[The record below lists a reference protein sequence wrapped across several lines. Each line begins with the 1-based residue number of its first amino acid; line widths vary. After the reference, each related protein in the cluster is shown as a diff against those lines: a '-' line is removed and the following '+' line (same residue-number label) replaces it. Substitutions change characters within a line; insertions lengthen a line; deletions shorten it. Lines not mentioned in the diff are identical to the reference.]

1 MTKFRLIDF
10 GTVEIP
16 SNFKVITYAAN
27 SMTYMDIKSKL
38 ERYEGTNDFGRWFCL
53 NLEIN
58 DYLLCQG
65 SPFDNCLSDKCLSLA
80 YLLKKVEESNE
91 ELKELV
97 RTWRE
102 DESKLSSVTKFLI
115 NNALIIYYTM
125 VTETNSKVSFYGL
138 DIDKL
143 NKFVLDYNPRL
154 LKSSDFVK
162 IPNQNNPKLHEKL
175 RLKTGLDLI
184 NRINFGFSTRKL
196 YDYITYDFSY

>member
-1 MTKFRLIDF
+1 MTNFRLIDF
-10 GTVEIP
+10 GTIELP
-16 SNFKVITYAAN
+16 SNFKVITWSE
-27 SMTYMDIKSKL
+27 SMPYMNIKRRL
-38 ERYEGTNDFGRWFCL
+38 ESYECTNDFGRWFCL

-58 DYLLCQG
+58 NGLLCCG
-65 SPFDNCLSDKCLSLA
+65 LSFDECLSLA

-125 VTETNSKVSFYGL
+125 VTETNSKVSRSDL
-138 DIDKL
+138 NIDKL

-154 LKSSDFVK
+154 LKKSSDFVK
-162 IPNQNNPKLHEKL
+162 IPNQNNPKLREKL

-184 NRINFGFSTRKL
+184 NRINFGFKTYNI
-196 YDYITYDFSY
+196 YDYITYHFSY

>member
-1 MTKFRLIDF
+1 MTNFRLIDF
-10 GTVEIP
+10 GTIELP
-16 SNFKVITYAAN
+16 SNFKVITYAPD
-27 SMTYMDIKSKL
+27 SMPYMNIKRRL
-38 ERYEGTNDFGRWFCL
+38 ESYECTNDFGRWFCL

-58 DYLLCQG
+58 DYLLCRG
-65 SPFDNCLSDKCLSLA
+65 SSFDKCLSLA

-125 VTETNSKVSFYGL
+125 VTETNSKVSRSDL

-162 IPNQNNPKLHEKL
+162 IPNQNNPKLREKL

-184 NRINFGFSTRKL
+184 NRINFGFKTYNI
-196 YDYITYDFSY
+196 YDYITYHFSY

>member
-1 MTKFRLIDF
+1 MTQFNLIDF
-10 GTVEIP
+10 GTIELP
-16 SNFKVITYAAN
+16 SNFKVITWSE
-27 SMTYMDIKSKL
+27 SMPYMNIKRRL
-38 ERYEGTNDFGRWFCL
+38 ESYECTNDFGRWFCL

-58 DYLLCQG
+58 DYLLCRG
-65 SPFDNCLSDKCLSLA
+65 SSFDKCLSLA

-125 VTETNSKVSFYGL
+125 VTETNSKVSRSDL

-162 IPNQNNPKLHEKL
+162 IPNQNNPKLREKL

-184 NRINFGFSTRKL
+184 NRINFGFKTYNI
-196 YDYITYDFSY
+196 YDYITYHFSY

>member
-1 MTKFRLIDF
+1 MTNFRLIDF
-10 GTVEIP
+10 GTIELP
-16 SNFKVITYAAN
+16 SNFKVITYAAD
-27 SMTYMDIKSKL
+27 SMTYMSIKRKL
-38 ERYEGTNDFGRWFCL
+38 ERYECTNDFGRWFCL

-58 DYLLCQG
+58 DALLCG
-65 SPFDNCLSDKCLSLA
+65 GLPFDKCLSLA

-91 ELKELV
+91 ELKETI

-125 VTETNSKVSFYGL
+125 VTETNSKVSRSDL
-138 DIDKL
+138 NIDKL

-175 RLKTGLDLI
+175 RLKTGLGLI
-184 NRINFGFSTRKL
+184 NRINFGFGTRKL
-196 YDYITYDFSY
+196 YDYITYDFRY

>member
-1 MTKFRLIDF
+1 MTNFRLIDF
-10 GTVEIP
+10 GTIELP
-16 SNFKVITYAAN
+16 SNFKVITYAPD
-27 SMTYMDIKSKL
+27 SITYERIKRKL
-38 ERYEGTNDFGRWFCL
+38 ERYECTNDFGRWFCL

-58 DYLLCQG
+58 DYLLCGG
-65 SPFDNCLSDKCLSLA
+65 SSFDYCLSLA

-125 VTETNSKVSFYGL
+125 VTETNSKVSRSDL
-138 DIDKL
+138 NIDKL

-154 LKSSDFVK
+154 LKKSSDFVK

-184 NRINFGFSTRKL
+184 NRINFGFETYKL
-196 YDYITYDFSY
+196 YDYITYHFS

>member
-1 MTKFRLIDF
+1 MKQLNLIDF

-16 SNFKVITYAAN
+16 TDFIIILDEDNL
-27 SMTYMDIKSKL
+27 DISDMFYIQLKRKL
-38 ERYEGTNDFGRWFCL
+38 KRYVGTNDFGRWFCL

-58 DYLLCQG
+58 DGFLRGWL
-65 SPFDNCLSDKCLSLA
+65 SFDECLSLA
-80 YLLKKVEESNE
+80 YLLKKVEESNQD
-91 ELKELV
+91 LQKTI
-97 RTWRE
+97 RIWRE

-125 VTETNSKVSFYGL
+125 VTETNSKVSFPGL
-138 DIDKL
+138 DIDNF

-184 NRINFGFSTRKL
+184 NRINFGFETYKL
-196 YDYITYDFSY
+196 YDYITYHFS

>member
-1 MTKFRLIDF
+1 MDKFNLIDF
-10 GTVEIP
+10 GTIELP
-16 SNFKVITYAAN
+16 SNFKVITYAAD
-27 SMTYMDIKSKL
+27 SMTYRYIKRKL
-38 ERYEGTNDFGRWFCL
+38 ERYECTNDFGRWFCL

-58 DYLLCQG
+58 DALLCG
-65 SPFDNCLSDKCLSLA
+65 GLSFDKCLSLA

-125 VTETNSKVSFYGL
+125 VTETNSKVSRSEL
-138 DIDKL
+138 NIDKL

-162 IPNQNNPKLHEKL
+162 IANQNNPKLHEKL
-175 RLKTGLDLI
+175 RLKTGLGLI
-184 NRINFGFSTRKL
+184 NRINFGFGTRKL
-196 YDYITYDFSY
+196 YDYITYDFRY

>member
-1 MTKFRLIDF
+1 MDKINLIDF

-16 SNFKVITYAAN
+16 SNFKVITWSE
-27 SMTYMDIKSKL
+27 SMPYMDIKRKL
-38 ERYEGTNDFGRWFCL
+38 ERYVGTNDFGRWFCL

-58 DYLLCQG
+58 NGLLCCG
-65 SPFDNCLSDKCLSLA
+65 FSFDMCLSLSY
-80 YLLKKVEESNE
+80 YLRKVEESNE

-125 VTETNSKVSFYGL
+125 VTETNSKVSRYGS
-138 DIDKL
+138 DIDNL
-143 NKFVLDYNPRL
+143 NKFISEFNPRL

-162 IPNQNNPKLHEKL
+162 IPNQNNPKLREKL

-184 NRINFGFSTRKL
+184 NRINFGFETSKL
-196 YDYITYDFSY
+196 YDYITYRFTY

>member
-1 MTKFRLIDF
+1 MTNFRLIDF
-10 GTVEIP
+10 GTIELP
-16 SNFKVITYAAN
+16 SNFKVITYAAD
-27 SMTYMDIKSKL
+27 SMTYMDIKRKL

-58 DYLLCQG
+58 DGLLCRG
-65 SPFDNCLSDKCLSLA
+65 LPFDKCLSLA
-80 YLLKKVEESNE
+80 YLLKKFEESNE

-125 VTETNSKVSFYGL
+125 VTETNSKVSRYGS

-162 IPNQNNPKLHEKL
+162 IPNQNNPKLREKL

-184 NRINFGFSTRKL
+184 NRINFGFETSKL
-196 YDYITYDFSY
+196 YDYITYRFTY

>member
-1 MTKFRLIDF
+1 MTKFKAIDF
-10 GTVEIP
+10 GTIELP

-27 SMTYMDIKSKL
+27 SMPYMYIKRKL

-58 DYLLCQG
+58 DYLLCGG
-65 SPFDNCLSDKCLSLA
+65 SSFDCCLSLA

-125 VTETNSKVSFYGL
+125 VTETNSKVSRSDL
-138 DIDKL
+138 NIDKL

-184 NRINFGFSTRKL
+184 NRINFGFETHKL
-196 YDYITYDFSY
+196 YDYITYRFSY

>member
-1 MTKFRLIDF
+1 MTNFRLIDF

-16 SNFKVITYAAN
+16 SNFKVITWSE
-27 SMTYMDIKSKL
+27 SMPYMNIKRKL
-38 ERYEGTNDFGRWFCL
+38 ERYVGTNDFGRWFCL

-58 DYLLCQG
+58 NGLLCCG
-65 SPFDNCLSDKCLSLA
+65 FSFDMCLSLSY
-80 YLLKKVEESNE
+80 YLRKVEESNE

-125 VTETNSKVSFYGL
+125 VTETNSKVSRSGL
-138 DIDKL
+138 DIDEL

-162 IPNQNNPKLHEKL
+162 IPNQNNPKLREKL

-184 NRINFGFSTRKL
+184 NRINFGFKT
-196 YDYITYDFSY
+196 YTIYEYITYHFSY

>member
-1 MTKFRLIDF
+1 MTNFRLIDF
-10 GTVEIP
+10 GTIELP
-16 SNFKVITYAAN
+16 SNFKVITWSE
-27 SMTYMDIKSKL
+27 SMPYMNIKRRL
-38 ERYEGTNDFGRWFCL
+38 ESYECTNDFGRWFCL

-58 DYLLCQG
+58 DYLLCRG
-65 SPFDNCLSDKCLSLA
+65 SSFDKCLSLA

-125 VTETNSKVSFYGL
+125 VTETNSKVSRSDL

-162 IPNQNNPKLHEKL
+162 IPNQNNPKLREKL

-184 NRINFGFSTRKL
+184 NRINFGFKTYNI
-196 YDYITYDFSY
+196 YDYITYHFSY

>member
-1 MTKFRLIDF
+1 MEKISLIDF
-10 GTVEIP
+10 GTVELP
-16 SNFKVITYAAN
+16 SNFKVITYAAY
-27 SMTYMDIKSKL
+27 SMTYMHIKRKL
-38 ERYEGTNDFGRWFCL
+38 ERYECTNDFGRWFCL

-58 DYLLCQG
+58 DALLCG
-65 SPFDNCLSDKCLSLA
+65 GLSFDMCLSLA

-125 VTETNSKVSFYGL
+125 VTETNSKVSRSGL

-154 LKSSDFVK
+154 LKKSSDFVK

-184 NRINFGFSTRKL
+184 NRINFGFETYTI
-196 YDYITYDFSY
+196 YDYITYHFSY

>member
-1 MTKFRLIDF
+1 MDKINLIDF
-10 GTVEIP
+10 GTIELP
-16 SNFKVITYAAN
+16 SNFKVITYAAD
-27 SMTYMDIKSKL
+27 SMTYMNIKRKL
-38 ERYEGTNDFGRWFCL
+38 EEYVGTNDFGRWFCL

-58 DYLLCQG
+58 NGLLCCG
-65 SPFDNCLSDKCLSLA
+65 LPFDKCLSLA

-125 VTETNSKVSFYGL
+125 VTETNSKVSRSDL

-143 NKFVLDYNPRL
+143 NKFISEFNPRL
-154 LKSSDFVK
+154 LKSSDFIK
-162 IPNQNNPKLHEKL
+162 IPNQNNPKLREKL

-184 NRINFGFSTRKL
+184 NRINFGFKTYKI
-196 YDYITYDFSY
+196 YDYITYYFSSY

>member
-1 MTKFRLIDF
+1 MTNFRLIDF
-10 GTVEIP
+10 GTIELP
-16 SNFKVITYAAN
+16 SNFKVITWAPD
-27 SMTYMDIKSKL
+27 SMTYTNIKRKL

-58 DYLLCQG
+58 DGLLCRG
-65 SPFDNCLSDKCLSLA
+65 LSFDYCLSLS

-125 VTETNSKVSFYGL
+125 VTGTNSKVSYYGS

-162 IPNQNNPKLHEKL
+162 IPNQNNPKLREKL

-184 NRINFGFSTRKL
+184 NRINFGFETSKL
-196 YDYITYDFSY
+196 YDYITYRFTY

>member
-1 MTKFRLIDF
+1 MTNFRLIDF

-16 SNFKVITYAAN
+16 SNFKVITYAPD
-27 SMTYMDIKSKL
+27 SMAYTKIKRKL
-38 ERYEGTNDFGRWFCL
+38 ERYECTNDFGRWFCL

-58 DYLLCQG
+58 NGLLCCG
-65 SPFDNCLSDKCLSLA
+65 LSFDYCLSLA

-97 RTWRE
+97 RTWRK

-125 VTETNSKVSFYGL
+125 VTETNSKVSFPGL
-138 DIDKL
+138 DIDNF
-143 NKFVLDYNPRL
+143 NKFILDYNPRL

-184 NRINFGFSTRKL
+184 NRINFGFETHKL
-196 YDYITYDFSY
+196 YDYITYRFSY

>member
-1 MTKFRLIDF
+1 MFYIQLKR
-10 GTVEIP
+10 
-16 SNFKVITYAAN
+16 
-27 SMTYMDIKSKL
+27 KL
-38 ERYEGTNDFGRWFCL
+38 KRYVGTNDFGRWFCL

-58 DYLLCQG
+58 DGFLRGWL
-65 SPFDNCLSDKCLSLA
+65 SFDECLSLSY
-80 YLLKKVEESNE
+80 YLRKVEESNE

-115 NNALIIYYTM
+115 NNVLIIYYTM
-125 VTETNSKVSFYGL
+125 VTETNSKVSFYGS

-162 IPNQNNPKLHEKL
+162 IPNQNNPKLREKL

-184 NRINFGFSTRKL
+184 NKINFGFETRKL
-196 YDYITYDFSY
+196 YDYITYGFSY

>member
-1 MTKFRLIDF
+1 MTNFRLIDF

-16 SNFKVITYAAN
+16 SNFKVITWSE
-27 SMTYMDIKSKL
+27 SMPYMNIKRKL
-38 ERYEGTNDFGRWFCL
+38 ERYVGTNDFGRWFCL

-58 DYLLCQG
+58 NGLLCCG
-65 SPFDNCLSDKCLSLA
+65 FSFDMCLSLSY
-80 YLLKKVEESNE
+80 YLRKVEESNE

-125 VTETNSKVSFYGL
+125 VTETNSKVSRSGL
-138 DIDKL
+138 DIDEL

-162 IPNQNNPKLHEKL
+162 IPNQNNPKLREKL

-184 NRINFGFSTRKL
+184 NRINFGFKT
-196 YDYITYDFSY
+196 YTIYEYITYHVSYES

>member
-1 MTKFRLIDF
+1 MLVFRAIDF
-10 GTVEIP
+10 GTIELP

-27 SMTYMDIKSKL
+27 SMTYMHIKRKL
-38 ERYEGTNDFGRWFCL
+38 EEYEGTNDFGRWFCL

-58 DYLLCQG
+58 NGLLCCG
-65 SPFDNCLSDKCLSLA
+65 LSFDECLSLA

-125 VTETNSKVSFYGL
+125 VTETNSKVSRSGL

-184 NRINFGFSTRKL
+184 NRINFGFETYKL
-196 YDYITYDFSY
+196 FDYITYHFSY

>member
-1 MTKFRLIDF
+1 MKKFNIIDF
-10 GTVEIP
+10 GTIELP
-16 SNFKVITYAAN
+16 SNFKVITYAPD
-27 SMTYMDIKSKL
+27 SMAYMNIKRKL

-58 DYLLCQG
+58 DYLLCCG
-65 SPFDNCLSDKCLSLA
+65 SSFDYCLSLA

-125 VTETNSKVSFYGL
+125 VTETNSKVSRSDL
-138 DIDKL
+138 NIDKL
-143 NKFVLDYNPRL
+143 NKFVIDYNPRL
-154 LKSSDFVK
+154 LKKSSDFVK

-184 NRINFGFSTRKL
+184 NRINFGFETHKL
-196 YDYITYDFSY
+196 YDYITYRFSY

>member
-1 MTKFRLIDF
+1 MDKINLIDF

-16 SNFKVITYAAN
+16 SNFKVITYAAD
-27 SMTYMDIKSKL
+27 SMTYMYIKRNL
-38 ERYEGTNDFGRWFCL
+38 ERYECTNDFEHWFCL

-58 DYLLCQG
+58 DALLCHG
-65 SPFDNCLSDKCLSLA
+65 LPFDKCLSLA
-80 YLLKKVEESNE
+80 YLLKKVENSNQ

-125 VTETNSKVSFYGL
+125 VTETNSKVSRSDL
-138 DIDKL
+138 DIDNL
-143 NKFVLDYNPRL
+143 NKFISEFNPRL

-162 IPNQNNPKLHEKL
+162 IPNQNNPKLREKL

-184 NRINFGFSTRKL
+184 NRINFGFKT
-196 YDYITYDFSY
+196 YTIYEYITYHFSY

>member
-1 MTKFRLIDF
+1 MDKISLIDF

-16 SNFKVITYAAN
+16 SNFKVITYAAD
-27 SMTYMDIKSKL
+27 SMTYMDIKRKL
-38 ERYEGTNDFGRWFCL
+38 ERYVGTNDFGRWFCL

-58 DYLLCQG
+58 DGLLCRG
-65 SPFDNCLSDKCLSLA
+65 LPFDKCLSLA

-97 RTWRE
+97 KIWRE

-125 VTETNSKVSFYGL
+125 VTETNSKVSFYGS

-162 IPNQNNPKLHEKL
+162 IPNQNNPKLREKL

-184 NRINFGFSTRKL
+184 NKINFGFKTRKL

>member
-1 MTKFRLIDF
+1 MTNFRLIDF
-10 GTVEIP
+10 GTIELP
-16 SNFKVITYAAN
+16 SNFKVITWSE
-27 SMTYMDIKSKL
+27 SMPYMNIKRRL
-38 ERYEGTNDFGRWFCL
+38 ESYECTNDFGRWFCL

-58 DYLLCQG
+58 NGLLCYG
-65 SPFDNCLSDKCLSLA
+65 LSFDKCLSLA

-125 VTETNSKVSFYGL
+125 VTETNSKVSRSDL

-162 IPNQNNPKLHEKL
+162 IPNQNNPKLREKL

-184 NRINFGFSTRKL
+184 NRINFGFKTYNI
-196 YDYITYDFSY
+196 YDYITYHFSY

>member
-1 MTKFRLIDF
+1 MTNFNLIDF
-10 GTVEIP
+10 GTIELP
-16 SNFKVITYAAN
+16 SNFKVITYAPD
-27 SMTYMDIKSKL
+27 SMTYISIKRKL

-58 DYLLCQG
+58 DALLCG
-65 SPFDNCLSDKCLSLA
+65 WLPFDKCLSLA

-125 VTETNSKVSFYGL
+125 VTETNSKVSRSGL

-143 NKFVLDYNPRL
+143 NKFILDYNPRL
-154 LKSSDFVK
+154 LKKSSDFVK

-184 NRINFGFSTRKL
+184 NRINFGFRTRTL
-196 YDYITYDFSY
+196 YDYITYDFTY

>member
-1 MTKFRLIDF
+1 MTNFKAIDF
-10 GTVEIP
+10 GTIELP
-16 SNFKVITYAAN
+16 SNFKVITYDAD
-27 SMTYMDIKSKL
+27 SMTYMNIKRKL

-58 DYLLCQG
+58 DYLLCWG
-65 SPFDNCLSDKCLSLA
+65 ASFDYCLSLA

-115 NNALIIYYTM
+115 NNALIIYYTI
-125 VTETNSKVSFYGL
+125 VTETNSKVSFPGL
-138 DIDKL
+138 DIDNF

-184 NRINFGFSTRKL
+184 NRINFGFETHKL
-196 YDYITYDFSY
+196 YDYITYRFSY

>member
-1 MTKFRLIDF
+1 MTNFRLIDF
-10 GTVEIP
+10 GTIELP
-16 SNFKVITYAAN
+16 SNFKVITWSE
-27 SMTYMDIKSKL
+27 SMPYMNIKRRL
-38 ERYEGTNDFGRWFCL
+38 ESYECTNDFGRWFCL

-58 DYLLCQG
+58 DYLLRWG
-65 SPFDNCLSDKCLSLA
+65 SSFDKCLSLA

-125 VTETNSKVSFYGL
+125 VTETNSKVSRSDL

-162 IPNQNNPKLHEKL
+162 IPNQNNPKLREKL

-184 NRINFGFSTRKL
+184 NRINFGFKTYNI
-196 YDYITYDFSY
+196 YDYITYHFSY

>member
-1 MTKFRLIDF
+1 MKNFNIIDF
-10 GTVEIP
+10 GTIELP
-16 SNFKVITYAAN
+16 SNFKVITYDCN
-27 SMTYMDIKSKL
+27 MTYRYIKRKL

-58 DYLLCQG
+58 DALLCRG
-65 SPFDNCLSDKCLSLA
+65 LPFNKCLSLA

-125 VTETNSKVSFYGL
+125 VTETNSKVSRSDL
-138 DIDKL
+138 NIDKL

-154 LKSSDFVK
+154 LKKSSDFVK

-184 NRINFGFSTRKL
+184 NRINFGFETYKL
-196 YDYITYDFSY
+196 YDYITYHFSY

>member
-1 MTKFRLIDF
+1 MDKINLIDF

-16 SNFKVITYAAN
+16 SNFKFITWSE
-27 SMTYMDIKSKL
+27 SMPYMDIKRKL
-38 ERYEGTNDFGRWFCL
+38 ERYVGTNDFGRWFCL

-58 DYLLCQG
+58 NGLLCCG
-65 SPFDNCLSDKCLSLA
+65 FSFDMCLSLSY
-80 YLLKKVEESNE
+80 YLRKVEESNE

-125 VTETNSKVSFYGL
+125 VTETNSKVSRYGS
-138 DIDKL
+138 DIDNL

-184 NRINFGFSTRKL
+184 NRINFGFVTSKL
-196 YDYITYDFSY
+196 YDYITYRFTY

>member
-1 MTKFRLIDF
+1 MKNFRLIDF
-10 GTVEIP
+10 GTIELP
-16 SNFKVITYAAN
+16 SNFKVITYAPD
-27 SMTYMDIKSKL
+27 SMPYMNIKRRL
-38 ERYEGTNDFGRWFCL
+38 ESYECTNDFGRWFCL

-58 DYLLCQG
+58 DYLLCGG
-65 SPFDNCLSDKCLSLA
+65 SSFDKCLSLA

-125 VTETNSKVSFYGL
+125 VTETNSKVSRSDL

-162 IPNQNNPKLHEKL
+162 IPNQNNPKLREKL

-184 NRINFGFSTRKL
+184 NRINFGFKTYNI
-196 YDYITYDFSY
+196 YDYITYHFSY

>member
-1 MTKFRLIDF
+1 MNNFHLIDF
-10 GTVEIP
+10 GTIELP
-16 SNFKVITYAAN
+16 SNFKVITYAAD
-27 SMTYMDIKSKL
+27 SMTYMYIKRKL
-38 ERYEGTNDFGRWFCL
+38 ERYECTNDFGRWFCL

-58 DYLLCQG
+58 DALLCG
-65 SPFDNCLSDKCLSLA
+65 GLSFDLCLSLA

-125 VTETNSKVSFYGL
+125 VTETNSKVSRSGL

-154 LKSSDFVK
+154 LKKSSDFVK

-184 NRINFGFSTRKL
+184 NRINFGFSTRTL

>member
-1 MTKFRLIDF
+1 MTNFRLIDF
-10 GTVEIP
+10 GTIELP
-16 SNFKVITYAAN
+16 SNFKVITCDG
-27 SMTYMDIKSKL
+27 SMTYRDIKRKL
-38 ERYEGTNDFGRWFCL
+38 KRYECTNDFGRWFCL

-58 DYLLCQG
+58 NGLLCCG
-65 SPFDNCLSDKCLSLA
+65 LSFDECLSLSY
-80 YLLKKVEESNE
+80 YLRKVEESNE

-115 NNALIIYYTM
+115 NNALIIYYKM
-125 VTETNSKVSFYGL
+125 VTETNSKVSRSEL
-138 DIDKL
+138 NIDKL

-162 IPNQNNPKLHEKL
+162 IANQNNPKLHEKL

-184 NRINFGFSTRKL
+184 NRINFGFGTRKL
-196 YDYITYDFSY
+196 YDYITYDFRY

>member
-1 MTKFRLIDF
+1 MKRFNLIDF
-10 GTVEIP
+10 GTIELP
-16 SNFKVITYAAN
+16 SNFKVITYDI
-27 SMTYMDIKSKL
+27 SMTYMGIKRKL

-58 DYLLCQG
+58 NGLLCRG
-65 SPFDNCLSDKCLSLA
+65 LPFDKCLSLA

-125 VTETNSKVSFYGL
+125 VTETNSKVSRSDL

-162 IPNQNNPKLHEKL
+162 IANQNNPKLHEKL

-184 NRINFGFSTRKL
+184 NRINFGFGTRKL
-196 YDYITYDFSY
+196 YDYITYDFHY

>member
-1 MTKFRLIDF
+1 MTNFRLIDF

-16 SNFKVITYAAN
+16 SNFKVITWSE
-27 SMTYMDIKSKL
+27 SMPYMNIKRRL
-38 ERYEGTNDFGRWFCL
+38 ESYECTNDFGRWFCL

-58 DYLLCQG
+58 DVLLCG
-65 SPFDNCLSDKCLSLA
+65 GLSFDECLSLA

-125 VTETNSKVSFYGL
+125 VTETNSKVSRSGL

-184 NRINFGFSTRKL
+184 NRINFGFKTYNI
-196 YDYITYDFSY
+196 YDYITYHFSY

>member
-1 MTKFRLIDF
+1 MTKFNLIDF
-10 GTVEIP
+10 GTVELP
-16 SNFKVITYAAN
+16 SNFKVITWSE
-27 SMTYMDIKSKL
+27 SMPYMKMKREL
-38 ERYEGTNDFGRWFCL
+38 ERYVGTNDFGRWFCL

-58 DYLLCQG
+58 NGLLCCG
-65 SPFDNCLSDKCLSLA
+65 LPFDKCLSLA

-115 NNALIIYYTM
+115 NNVLIIYYTM
-125 VTETNSKVSFYGL
+125 VTETNSKVSRSDL

-143 NKFVLDYNPRL
+143 NKFISEFNPRL
-154 LKSSDFVK
+154 LKSSDFIK
-162 IPNQNNPKLHEKL
+162 IPNQNNPKLREKL

-184 NRINFGFSTRKL
+184 NKINFGFETYMI
-196 YDYITYDFSY
+196 YDYMTYYFPISFDCN

>member
-1 MTKFRLIDF
+1 MDKINLIDF
-10 GTVEIP
+10 GTIELP
-16 SNFKVITYAAN
+16 SNFKVITYASD
-27 SMTYMDIKSKL
+27 SMTYMNIKRKL
-38 ERYEGTNDFGRWFCL
+38 ERYECTNDFGRWFCL

-58 DYLLCQG
+58 DALLCRG
-65 SPFDNCLSDKCLSLA
+65 LTFDKCLSLA
-80 YLLKKVEESNE
+80 YLLKKIEESNE

-125 VTETNSKVSFYGL
+125 VTDTNSKVSRYGL
-138 DIDKL
+138 DIDEL
-143 NKFVLDYNPRL
+143 NKFISEFNPRL

-184 NRINFGFSTRKL
+184 NRINFGFGTRKL
-196 YDYITYDFSY
+196 YDYITYDFHY

>member
-1 MTKFRLIDF
+1 MDKISLIDF
-10 GTVEIP
+10 GTIELP
-16 SNFKVITYAAN
+16 SNFKVITWTAD
-27 SMTYMDIKSKL
+27 SMTYMNIKRKL
-38 ERYEGTNDFGRWFCL
+38 EEYVDTNDFGRWFCL

-58 DYLLCQG
+58 DALLCG
-65 SPFDNCLSDKCLSLA
+65 GLPFDKCLSLA

-91 ELKELV
+91 ALKELV

-125 VTETNSKVSFYGL
+125 VTETNSKVSRSGL

-143 NKFVLDYNPRL
+143 NKFVLDYKPRL

-184 NRINFGFSTRKL
+184 NRINFGFKTYTI
-196 YDYITYDFSY
+196 YDYITYHFSY

>member
-1 MTKFRLIDF
+1 MTQFNLIDF
-10 GTVEIP
+10 GTIELP
-16 SNFKVITYAAN
+16 SNFKVITYAAY
-27 SMTYMDIKSKL
+27 SMTYMNIKRRL
-38 ERYEGTNDFGRWFCL
+38 ETYECTNDFGRWFCL

-58 DYLLCQG
+58 DALLCG
-65 SPFDNCLSDKCLSLA
+65 GLSFDKCLSLA

-125 VTETNSKVSFYGL
+125 VTETNSKVSRSGL

-143 NKFVLDYNPRL
+143 NKFILDYNPRL

-162 IPNQNNPKLHEKL
+162 IPNQNNPKLREKL

-184 NRINFGFSTRKL
+184 NRINFGFKTYKL
-196 YDYITYDFSY
+196 YDYITYHFSY